1 MKKFWRTLGIVEGI
15 IAWTVAGLIL
25 REFLRK

>member
-1 MKKFWRTLGIVEGI
+1 MKKFWKIISIIEGV